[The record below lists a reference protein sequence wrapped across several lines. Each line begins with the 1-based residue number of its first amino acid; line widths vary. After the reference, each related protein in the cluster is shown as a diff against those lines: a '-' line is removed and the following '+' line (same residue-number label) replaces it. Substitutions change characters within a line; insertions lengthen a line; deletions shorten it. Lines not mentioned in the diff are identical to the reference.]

1 MEVEEEL
8 RKIHGEVGLD
18 EHELKFNED
27 SSVEVTLEESD
38 LIEPAETVDQADQQ
52 QDENLFTYEY
62 LLKDASNIKL
72 PSSLWAVHK
81 DPKRRFLVFSRLPA
95 TRMGRLIADKSVV
108 FAESLIPSVFFR
120 EMKLKLPAGVPTQA
134 LDSLHQV
141 STYLHKIHRLA
152 FCTGTGLR
160 DPIRSMKCRIY
171 VDMPSS
177 VKRCTACNAQRQAV
191 MFAVQQ
197 KKT

>member
-1 MEVEEEL
+1 MEGEEYNAF
-8 RKIHGEVGLD
+8 V
-18 EHELKFNED
+18 
-27 SSVEVTLEESD
+27 
-38 LIEPAETVDQADQQ
+38 
-52 QDENLFTYEY
+52 
-62 LLKDASNIKL
+62 
-72 PSSLWAVHK
+72 
-81 DPKRRFLVFSRLPA
+81 VFSRLPA
-95 TRMGRLIADKSVV
+95 TQKGRLIADKSVV
-108 FAESLIPSVFFR
+108 FAESLVPSVFFR
-120 EMKLKLPAGVPTQA
+120 EMKLKLPAGVPTQP